1 MAKGL
6 IFPIFVIIYCVL
18 LEVVFR
24 YIKSQRQ
31 KFLISICGSLVILFI
46 FYIIAPIKEF
56 FVIPFLAFMLILL
69 DNVNY
74 FSQQN
79 KKDKFYK
86 PQIEEL
92 KNKYNSVLRE
102 NKEVFEQYSDLEKK
116 LQKVLNAFYLIQ
128 DINKNLEVE
137 KIIKDIY
144 DTIKG
149 SYPECIRYISLVK
162 SKRKEN
168 IDIIEYPEHR
178 EYINKLVPFSMKT
191 NIIVFGEYNVYL
203 FDFSFNDHEIRVIIE
218 YCPMEEDT
226 EFLQFVDFMFSKIKP
241 ALKRALLFK
250 EIEEMSRIDGLT
262 SLYLRRY
269 MIKKLQE
276 ETIRAYRYNT
286 FYSLIMI
293 DIDFFKKINDTYGH
307 LVGDNVLASLSK
319 LFKDFIGGKGLI
331 SRWGG
336 EEFLILLPYTNK
348 KEATEIAE
356 KLRKEVEE
364 NEFYFGDNI
373 LNITI
378 SIGISSFPEDGSD
391 YYQLVNVADEM
402 LYRAKQTG
410 RNKVVSSINLL

>member
-1 MAKGL
+1 MAKSL
-6 IFPIFVIIYCVL
+6 IFPISIIIYCIL

-24 YIKSQRQ
+24 YIKSHHK
-31 KFLISICGSLVILFI
+31 KFLISVSGSLVILLI
-46 FYIIAPIKEF
+46 FYLIAPLKEF
-56 FVIPFLAFMLILL
+56 FVIPFLAFILILL
-69 DNVNY
+69 DNINY
-74 FSQQN
+74 FSEQN

-92 KNKYNSVLRE
+92 KNKYKNILEE
-102 NKEVFEQYSDLEKK
+102 NKKVSEQYYDLEKK
-116 LQKVLNAFYLIQ
+116 LQKVLNTFYLIQ
-128 DINKNLEVE
+128 EINKNLEVE

-144 DTIKG
+144 NTIKEL
-149 SYPECIRYISLVK
+149 YPECIRYISLVK

-168 IDIIEYPEHR
+168 MDIIEYPEHR

-203 FDFSFNDHEIRVIIE
+203 FDFSFNDHEVRVIIE

-250 EIEEMSRIDGLT
+250 EVEEMSRIDGLT

-286 FYSLIMI
+286 TYSLIMI
-293 DIDFFKKINDTYGH
+293 DIDFFKKVNDTYGH
-307 LVGDNVLASLSK
+307 IVGDNVLVGLSK
-319 LFKDFIGGKGLI
+319 LFKNFIGGKGII

-348 KEATEIAE
+348 KETTKIAE
-356 KLRKEVEE
+356 ELRREVEE
-364 NEFYFGDNI
+364 NKFYSGDTI
-373 LNITI
+373 LNITV

-391 YYQLVNVADEM
+391 YYQLINIADEM
-402 LYRAKQTG
+402 LYKAKQTG
-410 RNKVVSSINLL
+410 RNKVVSYIKQ